1 MTLRIG
7 GFFLFEKSFKGLF
20 CVRFHIF
27 CLYLR
32 YDNRRVYKYLQKGGR
47 APVGFAG
54 SKISRCRYA
63 FCARPDSRL
72 AGSKAQ
78 IAVLGSR
85 GWTYLSAAYFD
96 GTVFERGNSE
106 V

>member
-1 MTLRIG
+1 MSGSTYFAYICGMTTDEFISTYRK
-7 GFFLFEKSFKGLF
+7 ED
-20 CVRFHIF
+20 VR
-27 CLYLR
+27 
-32 YDNRRVYKYLQKGGR
+32 
-47 APVGFAG
+47 
-54 SKISRCRYA
+54 
-63 FCARPDSRL
+63 RL